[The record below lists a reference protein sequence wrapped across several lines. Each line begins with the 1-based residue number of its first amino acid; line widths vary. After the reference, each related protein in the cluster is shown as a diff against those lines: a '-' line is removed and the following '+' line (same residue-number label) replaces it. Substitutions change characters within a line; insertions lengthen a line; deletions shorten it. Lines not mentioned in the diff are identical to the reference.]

1 MKRLIAII
9 ITFAMLIGAAPLAVF
24 AGGGNDFPSEPCINE
39 GDPIRSEGE
48 YEFDYDGSGVYINL
62 YTGTAGMYTIESESD
77 LDLYCYVYD
86 SEGQQLGYDDDS
98 GEGSNFKCYCALEY
112 RTNVY
117 IYVGAWGSPSG
128 HVKVTVSRSDVQ
140 SVDVISWP
148 TKTTYLPTDRTPDL
162 TGLALEINYKN
173 GDKATWMPAATDAYS
188 EVESP
193 DGIRCNYYFEDEVTA
208 GCANRVWFSCYG
220 YNFSYDVSFRA
231 YYFDEAR
238 VTRMPYKTDYI
249 VGLEDH
255 SFYSDGMLIQLYNNG
270 SPVETVNFRN
280 DSPTHPFFQEA
291 VTPNEYSL
299 GANVVT
305 IRFTN
310 GVTAE
315 LTVNGVE
322 NPFASIEFVKLPD
335 KTVYDTTPNDFFP
348 APDLTGAVLRINYKD
363 GTHYD
368 YTFGRNYDLQILGH
382 YFISDFADGLSVGT
396 NTVIFGYCDMTCSF
410 NVTGVASK
418 IKSIELTKLPDR
430 TEYYIGEEHPS
441 IKGATLKINY
451 TDNTYKTI
459 NFTSENRYVDGFYI
473 DFWFDNIPVVGA
485 NTATLWYGGESVT
498 IDVTF
503 LENDV
508 KRVTVAK
515 NPDKTEYSFG
525 SIVRSEDLNGLV
537 LNVTYKDGT
546 MESWDFTANGG
557 LFKGVQVFDTAYIQ
571 SDGYNAVDLDMAGHP
586 ATVYLLA
593 KDFYV
598 MNHSIVR
605 NADASGNNATVEF
618 TLETGGKFNVT
629 FVGQFNK
636 NDYASGYLT
645 LPEYG
650 TFSYSIYRNIKRA
663 DVTGVLIY
671 VFDLEIF
678 VPCDDGHIEPYSK
691 GDMDGDGE
699 ITVADALKALRIAAK
714 LVAPTA
720 QDIELGDVDNDGE
733 ITVADALKILR
744 VAAKFADPSS
754 LG

>member
-1 MKRLIAII
+1 MKRFISIIIAI
-9 ITFAMLIGAAPLAVF
+9 AMLIGIAPLAVF
-24 AGGGNDFPSEPCINE
+24 AGGGDDFPTVPCINE
-39 GDPIRSEGE
+39 GDPIRAEGE
-48 YEFDYDGSGVYINL
+48 FEFDFTGEGVYIDL
-62 YTGTAGMYTIESESD
+62 YTGSAGMYVIESESD
-77 LDLYCYVYD
+77 LDLHATLYD
-86 SEGQQLGYDDDS
+86 SEGHEIGYDDDS
-98 GEGSNFKCYCALEY
+98 GRGNNFKCYCNLGFK
-112 RTNVY
+112 TDVY
-117 IYVGAWGSPSG
+117 IYVGAWGSLSG
-128 HVKVTVSRSDVQ
+128 HVKVSVSYSDVQ
-140 SVDVISWP
+140 SVNVLTWP
-148 TKTTYLPTDRTPDL
+148 TKTTYLPTDFQPDL
-162 TGLALEINYKN
+162 TGLTLEINYKN
-173 GDKATWMPAATDAYS
+173 GDKATWMPASGGMYS

-193 DGIRCNYYFEDEVTA
+193 DGVRCKYYFEDEVTP
-208 GCANRVWFSCYG
+208 GYANRVWFSCYG

-249 VGLEDH
+249 VGLEDR
-255 SFYSDGMLIQLYNNG
+255 SFYPDGMLIQLYNNG

-299 GANVVT
+299 GANAVT

-322 NPFASIEFVKLPD
+322 NPYKSIEFVKLPD
-335 KTVYDTTPNDFFP
+335 KTVYDTTPTGFFP
-348 APDLTGAVLRINYKD
+348 APDLTGAVLRINYNN
-363 GTHYD
+363 GEYYD
-368 YTFGRNYDLQILGH
+368 YTFNRNYDYQILGH
-382 YFISDFADGLSVGT
+382 YYFTDFSAGLSVGS
-396 NTVIFGYCDMTCSF
+396 NTVIFEYCGMSCSF
-410 NVTGVASK
+410 EVTGVASK

-430 TEYYIGEEHPS
+430 TEYYIGEQHPS

-473 DFWFDNIPVVGA
+473 DFWFDGTPVVGA

-503 LENDV
+503 SENDV

-515 NPDKTEYSFG
+515 DPDRIEYSLG
-525 SIVRSEDLNGLV
+525 SIIKSEDLNGLV
-537 LNVTYKDGT
+537 LNVTYNDGSR
-546 MESWDFTANGG
+546 ESWDYAANGG
-557 LFKGVQVFDTAYIQ
+557 VFKGVQVFDAAYIDR
-571 SDGYNAVDLDMAGHP
+571 DGYNAVELDMAGHP
-586 ATVYLLA
+586 ATVYLLS

-598 MNHSIVR
+598 MNHSIVK
-605 NADASGNNATVEF
+605 NADASGNNAKVEF

-629 FVGQFNK
+629 FVGQFNE

-650 TFSYSIYRNIKRA
+650 TFSYSIYRNVKQA
-663 DVTGVLIY
+663 DVTGVMIY
-671 VFDLEIF
+671 VFDLEVF
-678 VPCDDGHIEPYSK
+678 VPCDDGHVEPYSK

-699 ITVADALKALRIAAK
+699 ITVADALMALRIAAK
-714 LVAPTA
+714 LAPESFAALET
-720 QDIELGDVDNDGE
+720 GDVDYDNA
-733 ITVADALKILR
+733 ITVADALAILR
-744 VAAKFADPSS
+744 VAAKLAPPSS